1 MGIPK
6 TSNEDTD
13 KISNAI
19 VKKISADNDI
29 DQTDRSHRV
38 GLKKGRG
45 CAPNHRKVHIILCQ
59 GRTHIEQKEA
69 IATVSG
75 DKLFPFLNWPL
86 RPAGWSKDR
95 PFVHRTFINDNLTK
109 AGSRHQS
116 TLSEES
122 RQDQGCVVGWGDR
135 ISVCVKCND
144 KILSVTNIKDLS
156 VFNA

>member
-86 RPAGWSKDR
+86 RPAGWNNDR
-95 PFVHRTFINDNLTK
+95 PFVHRIFISDDLTK
-109 AGSRHQS
+109 ARAAAAARARSLKKAG
-116 TLSEES
+116 
-122 RQDQGCVVGWGDR
+122 
-135 ISVCVKCND
+135 K
-144 KILSVTNIKDLS
+144 IKDLWLRGEI
-156 VFNA
+156 VCQV